1 METITP
7 VAGALSTYG
16 LYAICAIL
24 LVAIIYL
31 FKMQKE
37 LESTLRE
44 NLKKYAEDNAKYA
57 SENARLLEKTTEA
70 FKDNAQAFNDF
81 QNALSELKQTVQL
94 ALERIK

>member
-1 METITP
+1 METIAP
-7 VAGALSTYG
+7 VSGAISTYG
-16 LYAICAIL
+16 LYAICTIL

-31 FKMQKE
+31 FKQQKE
-37 LESTLRE
+37 LENTLRE
-44 NLKKYAEDNAKYA
+44 NLKKYAEDNATYA

-94 ALERIK
+94 ALERMK